1 MWIPCLIYDYCFRF
15 SFTDFV
21 SRFSFMISIYL
32 LTPFIWVVVLD
43 SDMTRLRE
51 CKCGDDKND
60 NTSSSDSSL
69 AHESNAANG
78 DNSTGC
84 TSNVAYITDV
94 RNLGWRLAF
103 QRDNAYEGGF
113 QETRQE
119 CWASAYT
126 DSAKEIMKRAIM

>member
-1 MWIPCLIYDYCFRF
+1 M
-15 SFTDFV
+15 
-21 SRFSFMISIYL
+21 
-32 LTPFIWVVVLD
+32 VVVN
-43 SDMTRLRE
+43 SDRLRIR
-51 CKCGDDKND
+51 KCQCRDENY
-60 NTSSSDSSL
+60 NSPSSSEFGL
-69 AHESNAANG
+69 AHDSNEVVSGDSAGNG
-78 DNSTGC
+78 DNTTGC

-103 QRDNAYEGGF
+103 QRDNGYEGGL